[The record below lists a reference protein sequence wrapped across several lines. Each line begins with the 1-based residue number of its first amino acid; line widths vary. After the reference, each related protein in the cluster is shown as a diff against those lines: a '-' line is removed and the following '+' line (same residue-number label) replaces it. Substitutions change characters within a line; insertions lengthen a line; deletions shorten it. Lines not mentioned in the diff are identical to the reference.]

1 MSNTFKTSS
10 TIETYELNGSDRE
23 IVGKDLPDIIV
34 KNHGIRRDFVIIEI
48 GDTQYTILADE
59 LSRAIDNAQ
68 HAHKY

>member
-10 TIETYELNGSDRE
+10 TIKSHEFNGSARE
-23 IVGKDLPDIIV
+23 VGKDLPNIVV
-34 KNHGIRRDFVIIEI
+34 KNHWNRRDFVIIEI
-48 GDTQYTILADE
+48 DNNEYTILADE